1 LKTVGTNTNSNE
13 RLYKT
18 VSSKCKETET
28 IPMTTCQCMT
38 GPKLVMTRAFL
49 SDLLKFKANYEKDKL
64 VASII
69 ENLTTKKNMYFQQ
82 SLIGGAVYFSHKVRF
97 IEEIIKE
104 IEAINVPK

>member
-1 LKTVGTNTNSNE
+1 MSNP
-13 RLYKT
+13 T
-18 VSSKCKETET
+18 TSDSV
-28 IPMTTCQCMT
+28 PMTTCKCIH
-38 GPKLVMTRAFL
+38 GSRLVMTREYL
-49 SDLLKFKANYEKDKL
+49 NDLLRFKANHEKDKL

-69 ENLTTKKNMYFQQ
+69 DNLTTKKNMYFQQ